1 MDKSEWQGRVGDSW
15 ADEWQRTDRSFTEL
29 QTVLM
34 DRVCT
39 FAPDVRTIVDIGC
52 GAGTTTLALAG
63 RYPEARLVGIDIS
76 NALLDVARSRTHLA
90 NCTFETADA
99 TNWRPDGLVPELF
112 VSRHGVMFFGDP
124 VAAFRHLGEV
134 AAPNARLMFSCFRE
148 PRLNGW
154 ASELLA
160 LFPQTPASD
169 PRAPGPF
176 AFADPDFV
184 QGILEQAGWVD
195 INAEPFDFAYIAG
208 AGEDPVQDAVE
219 YFSHIGPAAR
229 ALRDL
234 DPSLRSGI
242 VEKLAELL
250 RNHLAEGT
258 VTLKA
263 AAWIWSATRQKGK
276 EV

>member
-1 MDKSEWQGRVGDSW
+1 
-15 ADEWQRTDRSFTEL
+15 
-29 QTVLM
+29 
-34 DRVCT
+34 
-39 FAPDVRTIVDIGC
+39 
-52 GAGTTTLALAG
+52 
-63 RYPEARLVGIDIS
+63 
-76 NALLDVARSRTHLA
+76 
-90 NCTFETADA
+90 
-99 TNWRPDGLVPELF
+99 
-112 VSRHGVMFFGDP
+112 MFFTDP
-124 VAAFRHLGEV
+124 VVAFRHLGEV
-134 AAPNARLMFSCFRE
+134 STPTARLMFSCFRA
-148 PRLNGW
+148 PRLNAW

-160 LFPQTPASD
+160 LFPQTPVPD

-176 AFADPDFV
+176 AFADPDYV

-195 INAEPFDFAYIAG
+195 INAEPVDFAYIAG
-208 AGEDPVQDAVE
+208 AGEDAVQDAVE

-234 DPSLRSGI
+234 DPSLRPGI